1 MSEIKYKSNFASIE
15 KSLGTA
21 IKKANYIV
29 GRETLN
35 GAKRLTRVQTGALR
49 DSYFFTE
56 SAKKGKNRRIEFSNS
71 QKYFAFQ
78 EAGTKNIKATDALY
92 KTITA
97 RKEVIKKKYASQIMI
112 ESNKVK

>member
-1 MSEIKYKSNFASIE
+1 MAIKYKSNFASIE

-29 GRETLN
+29 ARETIN
-35 GAKRLTRVQTGALR
+35 GAKRITRVDSGALR
-49 DSYFFTE
+49 DSYFFNET
-56 SAKKGKNRRIEFSNS
+56 STTGKNRRIEFSNS

-78 EAGTKNIKATDALY
+78 EAGTKHIKATDALY
-92 KTITA
+92 KTITS
-97 RKEVIKKKYASQIMI
+97 RKEVIKKKYANQIMI